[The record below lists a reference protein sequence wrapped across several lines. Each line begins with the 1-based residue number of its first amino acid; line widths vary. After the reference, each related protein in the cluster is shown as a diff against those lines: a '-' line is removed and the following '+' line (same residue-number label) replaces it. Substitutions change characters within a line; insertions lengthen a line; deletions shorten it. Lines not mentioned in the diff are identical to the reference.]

1 MLVCLLTAINSCHQC
16 YNDYISFLNA
26 YSVCLTHM
34 FSTVAVVFG
43 IGSGEKMEKHL
54 LEVYKA
60 VTLACAFVSIW

>member
-1 MLVCLLTAINSCHQC
+1 M
-16 YNDYISFLNA
+16 
-26 YSVCLTHM
+26 HM